1 MLFFPPS
8 PEDHYKTMLRNL
20 PKCESLWEVTKT
32 GSEGSLRAALS
43 KNLKIAGSV
52 VERNKHF
59 IRKCLWHVFM

>member
-1 MLFFPPS
+1 
-8 PEDHYKTMLRNL
+8 MLRNL

-32 GSEGSLRAALS
+32 GSEDSLGAALS